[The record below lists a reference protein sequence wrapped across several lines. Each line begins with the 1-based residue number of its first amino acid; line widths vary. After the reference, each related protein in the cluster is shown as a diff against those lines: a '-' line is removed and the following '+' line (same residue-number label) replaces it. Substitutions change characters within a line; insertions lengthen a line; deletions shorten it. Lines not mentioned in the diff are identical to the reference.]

1 MKQPIGFFDSGI
13 GGLSLLPAVSD
24 ILPNEDICYLA
35 DEAFSPYGEKTSIE
49 ILDRART
56 ITKKLL
62 SLKCKLIVLACNT
75 ATTQVINQLR
85 DEFAVPF
92 VGIEPAIKPAAL
104 TSKKGVVGVL
114 ATKGT
119 LNSQLF
125 HENSLKNG
133 SKTKFIEQIGTG
145 LVECVEK
152 NKIND
157 TDTYALLET
166 YLNSMIEDGMDT
178 LVLGCTHYPF
188 LLPVIKKIIPSYIN
202 IIDNSTAVAQQI
214 KRVLIEQNLCNAS
227 SASANH
233 RYFSSSF
240 KSNLKGFVQQNV
252 NYLPL

>member
-1 MKQPIGFFDSGI
+1 MTFFYLQMKQPIGFFDSGV
-13 GGLSLLPAVSD
+13 GGLSLLPAVSA
-24 ILPNEDICYLA
+24 ILPYEDICYLA
-35 DEAFSPYGEKTSIE
+35 DEAFSPYGEKTSHE
-49 ILDRART
+49 ILDRAR
-56 ITKKLL
+56 IISKKLL
-62 SLKCKLIVLACNT
+62 SLNCKLIVLACNT

-85 DEFAVPF
+85 EEFTVPF

-157 TDTYALLET
+157 TDTYTLLET
-166 YLNSMIEDGMDT
+166 YLNSMIDEGMDT

-188 LLPVIKKIIPSYIN
+188 LLPVIKKILLHISKLLTTVMLLLN
-202 IIDNSTAVAQQI
+202 
-214 KRVLIEQNLCNAS
+214 K
-227 SASANH
+227 
-233 RYFSSSF
+233 
-240 KSNLKGFVQQNV
+240 
-252 NYLPL
+252 